1 MNTEHE
7 QDVEI
12 LVNVCICTCV
22 IIVCSLI
29 AIILWNLPEPIFYLL
44 VISMILGCIV
54 GYIDIFMRNW
64 HGWWLVTFI
73 SFTLHKNYFSS
84 KWQCDFHNGRSVFM
98 YSDSDAIWYKI
109 LWSFWT
115 IEGVLERTWRS
126 VLFWKFCFCLNKFQC
141 WSMLLDMWYL
151 WNQGFWYSNTISTWK
166 L

>member
-22 IIVCSLI
+22 IIVCGLI

-64 HGWWLVTFI
+64 HGW
-73 SFTLHKNYFSS
+73 
-84 KWQCDFHNGRSVFM
+84 
-98 YSDSDAIWYKI
+98 
-109 LWSFWT
+109 
-115 IEGVLERTWRS
+115 
-126 VLFWKFCFCLNKFQC
+126 
-141 WSMLLDMWYL
+141 
-151 WNQGFWYSNTISTWK
+151 
-166 L
+166 